1 MAASPVLVWLFAIY
15 LCPYFR
21 NYMIMFNYKVIEMKG
36 FSKLKDP
43 SQQMLLL
50 FVPAPLSLSP
60 LISPSPLPLPFS
72 LFIALI

>member
-1 MAASPVLVWLFAIY
+1 
-15 LCPYFR
+15 
-21 NYMIMFNYKVIEMKG
+21 MFNYKVIEMKG